1 MRWEAIFQDIKKEKK
16 TQQTYGL
23 RSFKI
28 LLPARELAAFESKL
42 IKLVKSINLWKV
54 KNQQQ
59 NQLKE
64 DIKKT
69 NQPNKT
75 LTFADKSSNMYRL
88 TKEHQHMKKQTETSR
103 NELTLKKNKLWKM
116 HTRKIRPNGH

>member
-1 MRWEAIFQDIKKEKK
+1 M
-16 TQQTYGL
+16 
-23 RSFKI
+23 
-28 LLPARELAAFESKL
+28 
-42 IKLVKSINLWKV
+42 

-64 DIKKT
+64 DKKKT
-69 NQPNKT
+69 NQPDKT

>member
-1 MRWEAIFQDIKKEKK
+1 M
-16 TQQTYGL
+16 
-23 RSFKI
+23 
-28 LLPARELAAFESKL
+28 
-42 IKLVKSINLWKV
+42 

-69 NQPNKT
+69 NQPDKT

-88 TKEHQHMKKQTETSR
+88 TKEHQHQHMKEQTETSR

-116 HTRKIRPNGH
+116 HTRKIRQNGH

>member
-1 MRWEAIFQDIKKEKK
+1 M
-16 TQQTYGL
+16 
-23 RSFKI
+23 
-28 LLPARELAAFESKL
+28 
-42 IKLVKSINLWKV
+42 

-59 NQLKE
+59 NQLTE

-88 TKEHQHMKKQTETSR
+88 TKEHQYQHMKKQTETSR
-103 NELTLKKNKLWKM
+103 KELTLKKNKLWKM
-116 HTRKIRPNGH
+116 HIGN